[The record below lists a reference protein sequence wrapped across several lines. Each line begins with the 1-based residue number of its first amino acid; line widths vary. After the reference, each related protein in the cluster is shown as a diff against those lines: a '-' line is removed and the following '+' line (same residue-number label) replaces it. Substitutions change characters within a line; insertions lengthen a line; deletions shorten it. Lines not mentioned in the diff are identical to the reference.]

1 MRGFCG
7 LEHCPINGSSLRSLG
22 RGRHREIL
30 RLREDGGGGESPRG
44 SLWRQPVEF

>member
-7 LEHCPINGSSLRSLG
+7 LEHHPINWPSLQSLG
-22 RGRHREIL
+22 RVRHREIL
-30 RLREDGGGGESPRG
+30 RLREDGGGESPRG